1 MVLPLLTHN
10 LLYSHSILYIMD
22 PELLFQYFH
31 DHERTTGYNK
41 MASYYKKGSG
51 NAWLGRA

>member
-1 MVLPLLTHN
+1 MELPLLTHN